1 MVILSKIYRANHV
14 RQVRKLYKYV
24 ALRQASSKDTNDKRN
39 GKANQLD
46 RMLED
51 PSYASVVRWGDEGD
65 SFVVLEV
72 GFTHMKNGV
81 STMLN

>member
-1 MVILSKIYRANHV
+1 M
-14 RQVRKLYKYV
+14 RKLYKY
-24 ALRQASSKDTNDKRN
+24 ALPQVGKKGTEYQSWDTAD
-39 GKANQLD
+39 GYD

-72 GFTHMKNGV
+72 GSH
-81 STMLN
+81 